1 MSVFD
6 GLGVR
11 TIINAKGTATRL
23 SGGILRPEVAAAM
36 AEASQSCVDMA
47 ELQAAAS
54 RVIADVT
61 GAEAGYIASGAS
73 ACLLLATAA
82 CIAGLDPGRMA
93 RLPDTRG
100 LRNEVIMVRS
110 QRNFYDHAIRAAGAT
125 IVEVGLPDRYSGA
138 GVRDAESWEIEDAI
152 TDNTAAIHYVADAA
166 AQPPLAEVVAIA
178 RRYKIPV
185 FVDAAAQLPPQSN
198 LKRFIAEG
206 ADLVAFSGGKV
217 IGGPQASGM
226 LAGIA
231 VHILIGRLP
240 IAFGLD
246 LPPANPPDTLA
257 LLLHHAGE
265 ARLAPFLM
273 ASGIAAVCIAG
284 SQIRKHFPAPL
295 LALATA
301 VAVAA
306 VFDPGASIFPR
317 TEALSGNAGL
327 AWPSPDPA
335 NMAALLPVALS
346 IAFLCLAQTAVV
358 LRSGRHDSAETRRNA
373 FGAVGIANI
382 AVACIGGF
390 GVNSSPPRTQLLRD
404 SEAHSQLAGFGAALI
419 GVLLVL
425 FGAGLIRAL
434 PSAALAGVL
443 IYIAYHLFTNAALE
457 ELIRRSPR
465 EGFLA
470 LATAALI
477 IVMPLGI
484 GLPVAI
490 LLSLLHA
497 SLPLFHAEVVELRN
511 VPGTTIWWHQP
522 ASEHAKAGSSEP
534 LVLGLT
540 SPINFANAAGIVGRI
555 RGTVAAC
562 PAPPTLLVLEC
573 AGVLAVDLSGAD
585 LLMELIRD
593 LRARSIPVAIAR
605 LESDEAQQDMVR
617 NGLLDCLGRENLFLS
632 VSEAVS
638 AHAER

>member
-217 IGGPQASGM
+217 IGGPQASGILCGKRDLVM
-226 LAGIA
+226 SAALQHLDLDVFAGMWTPPASLIDK
-231 VHILIGRLP
+231 HRLKGTPQHGIGRSCKAGKEE
-240 IAFGLD
+240 IAGLLTALRLFVAEGD
-246 LPPANPPDTLA
+246 KARHGRWLSVLREVERGLQGIKASVSLEGGDDPHMIPVLA
-257 LLLHHAGE
+257 LGVGAGRN
-265 ARLAPFLM
+265 ATDVA
-273 ASGIAAVCIAG
+273 
-284 SQIRKHFPAPL
+284 
-295 LALATA
+295 LALQAGTPS
-301 VAVAA
+301 VHLDPVRRAA
-306 VFDPGASIFPR
+306 
-317 TEALSGNAGL
+317 N
-327 AWPSPDPA
+327 
-335 NMAALLPVALS
+335 
-346 IAFLCLAQTAVV
+346 
-358 LRSGRHDSAETRRNA
+358 
-373 FGAVGIANI
+373 
-382 AVACIGGF
+382 
-390 GVNSSPPRTQLLRD
+390 
-404 SEAHSQLAGFGAALI
+404 
-419 GVLLVL
+419 VLLVNPVCVKPDDVAAL
-425 FGAGLIRAL
+425 VAAIRA
-434 PSAALAGVL
+434 VL
-443 IYIAYHLFTNAALE
+443 
-457 ELIRRSPR
+457 
-465 EGFLA
+465 
-470 LATAALI
+470 
-477 IVMPLGI
+477 V
-484 GLPVAI
+484 
-490 LLSLLHA
+490 
-497 SLPLFHAEVVELRN
+497 
-511 VPGTTIWWHQP
+511 
-522 ASEHAKAGSSEP
+522 
-534 LVLGLT
+534 
-540 SPINFANAAGIVGRI
+540 
-555 RGTVAAC
+555 
-562 PAPPTLLVLEC
+562 
-573 AGVLAVDLSGAD
+573 
-585 LLMELIRD
+585 
-593 LRARSIPVAIAR
+593 
-605 LESDEAQQDMVR
+605 
-617 NGLLDCLGRENLFLS
+617 
-632 VSEAVS
+632 
-638 AHAER
+638 